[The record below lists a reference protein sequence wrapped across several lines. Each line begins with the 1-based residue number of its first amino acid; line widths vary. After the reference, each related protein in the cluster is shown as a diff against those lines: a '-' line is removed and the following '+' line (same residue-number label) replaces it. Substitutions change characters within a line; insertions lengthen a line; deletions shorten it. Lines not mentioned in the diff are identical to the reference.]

1 MFHPDARIQWIN
13 DVVGYGL
20 VATRFIPKG
29 TITYLKDPMEL
40 SFTPEHF
47 KTLPPV
53 LQAEVEKFSYID
65 EKGDRIVSWDFA
77 KYVNHC
83 CNCNTMS
90 TGYGFEITLRD
101 IHPGEE
107 ITDEYGI
114 FNMEE
119 PMMVVCDKPHCR
131 KMIQGKDLED
141 HAAKWDEQ
149 LKDSLRCIK
158 SVDQP
163 LWFLLQEDIIAE
175 LNEFLENESAY
186 KSVLALKN
194 WGYFQESIEP

>member
-29 TITYLKDPMEL
+29 TITYLKDSMEL
-40 SFTPEHF
+40 EFSPEQY
-47 KTLPPV
+47 KELPAV

-65 EKGDRIVSWDFA
+65 EKGYRIVSWDFA

-90 TGYGFEITLRD
+90 TGYGFEIALRD
-101 IHPGEE
+101 IYPGEE

-119 PMMVVCDKPHCR
+119 SMAVVCDKLNCR
-131 KMIQGKDLED
+131 KTIQGSDLEQN
-141 HAAKWDEQ
+141 AAVWDKQ
-149 LKDSLRCIK
+149 LKAALRFIK
-158 SVDQP
+158 KVNQP
-163 LWFLLQEDIIAE
+163 LWFLLKEDIIAG
-175 LNEFLENESAY
+175 LNGFLEDEEKY
-186 KSVLALKN
+186 TSVLALKN
-194 WGYFQESIEP
+194 WGYARNKVHQ

>member
-1 MFHPDARIQWIN
+1 MFHPKARIQWIN

-20 VATRFIPKG
+20 VATEFIPKG

-40 SFTPEHF
+40 EISPERY
-47 KTLPPV
+47 KALPNE
-53 LQAEVEKFSYID
+53 LQAEVEKFSYMD
-65 EKGDRIVSWDFA
+65 ELGNRIVSWDFA

-90 TGYGFEITLRD
+90 TGYGFEIAIRD
-101 IHPGEE
+101 ILPGEE

-119 PMMVVCDKPHCR
+119 SMNVVCDKPGCR
-131 KMIQGKDLED
+131 KTISGNDLNTYYE
-141 HAAKWDEQ
+141 KWDEH
-149 LKDSLRCIK
+149 LKEALR
-158 SVDQP
+158 SVKIVNQP

-175 LNEFLENESAY
+175 LNGFLSDETAY
-186 KSVLALKN
+186 KSVLALKY
-194 WGYFQESIEP
+194 WGYSQELTEE

>member
-20 VATRFIPKG
+20 VATRLIPKG

-40 SFTPEHF
+40 EFSPQHF
-47 KTLPPV
+47 QQLPAV

-65 EKGDRIVSWDFA
+65 EKGNRIVSWDFA

-90 TGYGFEITLRD
+90 TGYGFEIALRD
-101 IHPGEE
+101 IYPGEE

-119 PMMVVCDKPHCR
+119 SMAVVCEKPGCR
-131 KMIQGKDLED
+131 LTIQGEDLERY
-141 HAAKWDEQ
+141 AAKWDEQ
-149 LKDSLRCIK
+149 LKESLRSIK
-158 SVDQP
+158 IVDQP
-163 LWFLLQEDIIAE
+163 LWFLLQEDIIAA
-175 LNEFLENESAY
+175 LNGFLENESFY

-194 WGYFQESIEP
+194 WGFDRETVLP